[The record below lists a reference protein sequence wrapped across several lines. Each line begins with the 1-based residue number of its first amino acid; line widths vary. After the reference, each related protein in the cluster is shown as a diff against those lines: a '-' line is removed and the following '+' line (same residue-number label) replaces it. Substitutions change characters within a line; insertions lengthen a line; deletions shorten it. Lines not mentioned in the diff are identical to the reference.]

1 VKQKGKPQVNIL
13 FVAAEMH
20 PFAKTGGLAD
30 VVGALP
36 LALARRGHQVS
47 LVLPAYPAALTAGIP
62 CCRLPHRVP
71 IPMGRTSLEAGVFAA
86 DVDGVTVW
94 LLDLPSLYDRPTLY
108 GPPSGG
114 YPDNARRFA
123 ALCQGALAMTH
134 ALEFCP
140 DIIHC
145 HDWHAALLPA
155 LLRWRVPEPFF
166 ARTATVLTVHNL
178 AFQGL
183 FPAATR
189 AELGLPADWLQVE
202 RAEFYGQLSFL
213 KAGLQAA
220 EKITTVSP
228 TYRQETLQ
236 PAFGCGLDGVLRQRA
251 ADFSGIL
258 NGIDYAEWNPA
269 SDVRLAANYDRDSL
283 AGKGQCKAALQERLG
298 LPVAPDVP
306 LLAVVSRLTEQ
317 KGCELL
323 LEIMPRLATAPLQ
336 FALLGTGDA
345 HFLEAFQAIAAE
357 KAPNVALNLAF
368 HPELGPLMYAG
379 ADMFLMPSR
388 FEPCGIS
395 QLIALRYGAVPV
407 VRRTG
412 GLADTVEQASAT
424 AGNGFLFDDYA
435 SESFWRALQSAL
447 AAYQNRT
454 GWHLLMQRGMAA
466 DHSWER
472 SVGAYE
478 NIYREALQKRGGG
491 KS

>member
-1 VKQKGKPQVNIL
+1 
-13 FVAAEMH
+13 M
-20 PFAKTGGLAD
+20 
-30 VVGALP
+30 
-36 LALARRGHQVS
+36 
-47 LVLPAYPAALTAGIP
+47 
-62 CCRLPHRVP
+62 
-71 IPMGRTSLEAGVFAA
+71 EAGVYAA
-86 DVDGVTVW
+86 KVDDVTVW
-94 LLDLPSLYDRPTLY
+94 LLDLPTLYARPTLY
-108 GPPSGG
+108 GSPCGD
-114 YPDNARRFA
+114 YPDNYLRFA
-123 ALCQGALAMTH
+123 ALCQGALAVTR
-134 ALEFCP
+134 ALGFRP
-140 DIIHC
+140 DIIHG

-155 LLRWRVPEPFF
+155 LLHWRTPELFF
-166 ARTATVLTVHNL
+166 VNTATVLTVHNL

-183 FPAATR
+183 FPAATL

-202 RAEFYGQLSFL
+202 RAEFYGQFSFL

-228 TYRQETLQ
+228 TYRQETLL

-251 ADFSGIL
+251 PDYRGIL

-269 SDVRLAANYDRDSL
+269 SDARLAANYERDSL
-283 AGKGQCKAALQERLG
+283 AGKGRCKAALQRRLG
-298 LPVAPDVP
+298 LPISPDVP

-317 KGCELL
+317 KGCDLL
-323 LEIMPRLATAPLQ
+323 LKIMPRLTAAPLQ
-336 FALLGTGDA
+336 LALLGTGDE
-345 HFLEAFQAIAAE
+345 HFLQAFRAIAAE

-395 QLIALRYGAVPV
+395 QLIALRYGTVPV

-412 GLADTVEQASAT
+412 GLTDTVEQASAT
-424 AGNGFLFDDYA
+424 TGNGFLFDSYDR
-435 SESFWRALQSAL
+435 ESFCQALQSAL
-447 AAYQNRT
+447 AAYRDRT
-454 GWHLLMQRGMAA
+454 GWQLLMQRGMAA

-478 NIYREALQKRGGG
+478 NVYHEALQMRRGG